1 MKKCKLQILLA
12 ACRNLQINYD
22 RGRSLVSECLLFS
35 CAQENF
41 KGSEQ
46 CFWLM
51 RQVCIFHYIHVIT
64 DKINM
69 EKMSLLNLIS
79 MVVSL
84 AKEKMD
90 HDTFP
95 NMHDHMQLFI

>member
-1 MKKCKLQILLA
+1 MKKCKLRILLA

-22 RGRSLVSECLLFS
+22 RGRSVVSECLLFS